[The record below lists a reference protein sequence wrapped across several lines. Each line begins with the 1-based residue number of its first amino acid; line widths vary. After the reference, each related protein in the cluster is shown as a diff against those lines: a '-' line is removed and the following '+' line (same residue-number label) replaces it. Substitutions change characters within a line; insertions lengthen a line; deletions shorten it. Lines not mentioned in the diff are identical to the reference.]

1 MTIVLIARCLGGTLL
16 PLTIPPLTGALGL
29 GNGFLVVAGIFLAL
43 IPLPIGVMR
52 YGPLWRQNSVYTRND

>member
-16 PLTIPPLTGALGL
+16 PLAVPPLIDALGL
-29 GNGFLVVAGIFLAL
+29 GNGFLVIAGILLAM

-52 YGPLWRQNSVYTRND
+52 YGPRWRQNSVYTRDD